1 MATSPKSFL
10 KKTELISMNAV
21 SLPGT
26 FARTSWATRLWAGGP
41 LVWFPDWHE
50 CQSGER
56 TPPERGIL
64 LQRTLALKILLAPPH
79 VSYRI
84 GFCSTWTRPGQWR
97 NLLQSFL
104 FEARADLAAPPVCPL
119 VPPQFVHSWTPS
131 FSTVFLSFSQRICFP
146 LLSVLF
152 SAVCMSS
159 HMQNWPYSIRL
170 AMIKGPC
177 PHIFKS
183 STKLLDV
190 KRTTLQEMWRGRRMR
205 GREVLLYSYG
215 GGQ

>member
-1 MATSPKSFL
+1 MLGKCEIM
-10 KKTELISMNAV
+10 KQ
-21 SLPGT
+21 
-26 FARTSWATRLWAGGP
+26 AGGTV
-41 LVWFPDWHE
+41 VWFPDWHE

-119 VPPQFVHSWTPS
+119 AHLQFVHWISSILLTRICGQESSCICYSKISDLSWKGCCTQANISISILSWTDK
-131 FSTVFLSFSQRICFP
+131 TTI
-146 LLSVLF
+146 LF
-152 SAVCMSS
+152 KTNSWWHTCYCGAK
-159 HMQNWPYSIRL
+159 L
-170 AMIKGPC
+170 GL
-177 PHIFKS
+177 FK
-183 STKLLDV
+183 
-190 KRTTLQEMWRGRRMR
+190 E
-205 GREVLLYSYG
+205 
-215 GGQ
+215 